1 MAVGRAIRAAPQ
13 LPLSAYKS
21 ILLTTI
27 MFLFPILKE
36 ATMIKQYRPICLL
49 NVSFKIITKALIL
62 KVEKCLGRIIDPC
75 QTAFLKKRN
84 IMDGV
89 LCLHEV
95 LNDIKARKK
104 DGIIYLSLTL
114 KTPMTR

>member
-1 MAVGRAIRAAPQ
+1 
-13 LPLSAYKS
+13 
-21 ILLTTI
+21 
-27 MFLFPILKE
+27 
-36 ATMIKQYRPICLL
+36 MIKQYRPICLL

-95 LNDIKARKK
+95 LHDIKARKK
-104 DGIIYLSLTL
+104 DWNHIL
-114 KTPMTR
+114 KLDFENAYDKISWEFLFDCLKQRGFCEQWCTWISHKWDLECES

>member
-1 MAVGRAIRAAPQ
+1 
-13 LPLSAYKS
+13 
-21 ILLTTI
+21 
-27 MFLFPILKE
+27 
-36 ATMIKQYRPICLL
+36 MIKQYMPICLL

-95 LNDIKARKK
+95 LHDIKARKK